1 MIVDLH
7 VHYYVPEY
15 VEAIKEAPSLKTY
28 TRDDGRIVAL
38 WRGGVALT
46 VPQPHPGVAERI
58 EMMDALGIDIQVLSV
73 PSPSAYF
80 LEDEAARLLA
90 ATVND
95 GFAEIVRHHPNRFR
109 ALAVLPLLDIDDSID
124 ELERSIAELGMAG
137 TMILTNVDGEP
148 LDSPRLE
155 PFWQRAHELRAL
167 VYVHPT
173 LPAVTAGLE
182 DYGLAI
188 GLGFFADTNL
198 ALARLTF
205 GGVFERYPGIR
216 WVFSHLGGTVP
227 FLLPRLDNYYQ
238 QFPECRE
245 HISRPPSSYLGELL
259 YDTAS
264 THVPALRCTCETFGS
279 GHLVFGSDYPHVPG
293 GSGPYLGALDELDLA
308 PDERRDVLGER
319 ALRLLDNES
328 D

>member
-7 VHYYVPEY
+7 VHYYLPEY
-15 VEAIKEAPSLKTY
+15 IEAVQEAPTLKTY
-28 TRDDGRIVAL
+28 IREDGRIVAL
-38 WRGGVALT
+38 WRGGVTLT
-46 VPQPHPGVAERI
+46 LPQPHPGVAERI
-58 EMMDALGIDIQVLSV
+58 EMMDALGVDIQVLSI

-80 LEDEAARLLA
+80 VEGEEARRVA
-90 ATVND
+90 ALVND
-95 GFAEIVRHHPNRFR
+95 GFAEIVRSHPDRFR
-109 ALAVLPLLDIDDSID
+109 ALAALPLLDVGDAIE
-124 ELERSIAELGMAG
+124 ELERSIDELGMAG
-137 TMILTNVDGEP
+137 TMILTNVDGEL

-155 PFWQRAHELRAL
+155 PFWERAHQLRAL

-173 LPAVTAGLE
+173 LPAVTSGME

-188 GLGFFADTNL
+188 GLGFFAETNL

-227 FLLPRLDNYYQ
+227 FLLPRLDNYYH

-245 HISRPPSSYLGELL
+245 HISRPPSAYLAELF

-279 GHLVFGSDYPHVPG
+279 SQLLFGSDYPHIPG
-293 GSGPYLGALDELDLA
+293 GTKPYLDALEQLELP
-308 PDERRDVLGER
+308 PDERAEVLGAR
-319 ALRLLDNES
+319 ALRLLD
-328 D
+328 DKPG

>member
-7 VHYYVPEY
+7 VHYYLPEY
-15 VEAIKEAPSLKTY
+15 VDAIQRAPSLKTY
-28 TRDDGRIVAL
+28 TREDGRIVAL
-38 WRGGVALT
+38 WRGGVTLT
-46 VPQPHPGVAERI
+46 VPQPHPGVSERI
-58 EMMDALGIDIQVLSV
+58 EMMDVLGVGIQVLSV

-80 LEDEAARLLA
+80 VEGEEARRVAE
-90 ATVND
+90 TVND
-95 GFAEIVRHHPNRFR
+95 GFAEIVRNHPDRFR
-109 ALAVLPLLDIDDSID
+109 ALAALPLLDVDAAID
-124 ELERSIAELGMAG
+124 ELERSIDELGMAG
-137 TMILTNVDGEP
+137 TMILTNIDGEV

-155 PFWQRAHELRAL
+155 PFWERAHQLGAL

-173 LPAVTAGLE
+173 LPAVTAGME

-245 HISRPPSSYLGELL
+245 HISRPPSTYLAELL

-279 GHLVFGSDYPHVPG
+279 SRLVFGSDYPHIPG
-293 GSGPYLGALDELDLA
+293 GTGPYLDALEQLELPA
-308 PDERRDVLGER
+308 DERREVLGAR
-319 ALRLLDNES
+319 ALRLLDKKT